1 MTYTEDILKIIFGK
15 YGEINGI
22 VLFPNA
28 QKAMIEFRF
37 RISAVRIFK
46 EKKMN

>member
-15 YGEINGI
+15 YGDINGI

-37 RISAVRIFK
+37 RISAVRISK
-46 EKKMN
+46 KKMN